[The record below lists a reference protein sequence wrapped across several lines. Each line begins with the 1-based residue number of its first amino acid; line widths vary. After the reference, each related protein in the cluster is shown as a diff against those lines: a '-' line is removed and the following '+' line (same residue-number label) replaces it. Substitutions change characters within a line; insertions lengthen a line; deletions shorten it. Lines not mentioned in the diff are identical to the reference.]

1 MNQMSL
7 TFPLPCH
14 SPWPN
19 SESLKYILA
28 AALSLCP
35 GGLDIYASDLTVW
48 LSLHILCIV
57 LSNDLQDYISD
68 RHLSPILII
77 NPFALFAYSQSF
89 QAISKNSFHHLLE
102 EGLCHSVWVNVSE
115 MPQFHSEHSGH
126 SESLR
131 LQNTKGFWWTSC
143 EWITSKKWV
152 TSWLEKK
159 TFACILSNEFKG
171 NNLLFIGT

>member
-14 SPWPN
+14 SPWPKA
-19 SESLKYILA
+19 ESLKYILA

-77 NPFALFAYSQSF
+77 NPFALFAFSQSF
-89 QAISKNSFHHLLE
+89 RAISKNSFHHLLE

-115 MPQFHSEHSGH
+115 MPQFHSEHSFGVFETPKHKRILMNFLWVNHIQKVSYKLAREENICLH
-126 SESLR
+126 SV
-131 LQNTKGFWWTSC
+131 
-143 EWITSKKWV
+143 KWV
-152 TSWLEKK
+152 
-159 TFACILSNEFKG
+159 
-171 NNLLFIGT
+171 